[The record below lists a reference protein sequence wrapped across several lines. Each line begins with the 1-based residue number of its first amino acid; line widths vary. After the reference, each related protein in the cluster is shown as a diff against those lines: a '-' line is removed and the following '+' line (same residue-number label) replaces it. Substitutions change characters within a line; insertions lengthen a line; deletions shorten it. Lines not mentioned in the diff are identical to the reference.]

1 MDLNGLQA
9 WNQHKKETEM
19 KVNIE
24 LESEQVDAIVL
35 RELQR
40 VLEQNIQDYIN
51 KINVCDTRK
60 EHRKLIKSLRRAVAY
75 FMVRED
81 FLEYMDEIEWRWF
94 GDEEDKYEW

>member
-1 MDLNGLQA
+1 
-9 WNQHKKETEM
+9 M

-40 VLEQNIQDYIN
+40 ALETNIQDYIN

-60 EHRKLIKSLRRAVAY
+60 EHRKLIKSLRRTVAY
-75 FMVRED
+75 FMVHED
-81 FLEYMDEIEWRWF
+81 FLDYMDELEWPV

>member
-1 MDLNGLQA
+1 
-9 WNQHKKETEM
+9 M

-35 RELQR
+35 QELQR
-40 VLEQNIQDYIN
+40 VLEQNIQDYISEV
-51 KINVCDTRK
+51 KVCETRK

-75 FMVRED
+75 FMVHED
-81 FLEYMDEIEWRWF
+81 FLDYMDELEWPV

>member
-1 MDLNGLQA
+1 MDLNGLSA

-81 FLEYMDEIEWRWF
+81 FLEYMDELEWPV

>member
-1 MDLNGLQA
+1 
-9 WNQHKKETEM
+9 M

-24 LESEQVDAIVL
+24 LQSEQVDAIVL
-35 RELQR
+35 QELQR
-40 VLEQNIQDYIN
+40 VLEQNIQDYISEV
-51 KINVCDTRK
+51 KVCESRK

-75 FMVRED
+75 FMVHED

>member
-1 MDLNGLQA
+1 
-9 WNQHKKETEM
+9 M
-19 KVNIE
+19 KVNIV

-40 VLEQNIQDYIN
+40 VLEQNIQDYISEV
-51 KINVCDTRK
+51 KVCETRK

-81 FLEYMDEIEWRWF
+81 FLDYMDELEWPV
-94 GDEEDKYEW
+94 GDEEERYEW

>member
-1 MDLNGLQA
+1 MIDISEINR
-9 WNQHKKETEM
+9 WKKETKM

-24 LESEQVDAIVL
+24 LESEQVDDIVIQ
-35 RELQR
+35 ELQR

-75 FMVRED
+75 FMVHED
-81 FLEYMDEIEWRWF
+81 FLDYMDELEWPV

>member
-1 MDLNGLQA
+1 
-9 WNQHKKETEM
+9 M
-19 KVNIE
+19 KINIE

-60 EHRKLIKSLRRAVAY
+60 EHRKLIRSLRRAVAY